1 MNENNK
7 LVLET
12 LESLKDNKAFVT
24 MLEFGVIELRCETYR
39 DLDAPNE
46 FEQQKI
52 YDNLNDA
59 INFCNDKEFNVA
71 CFVDGRDYECLNILD
86 L

>member
-52 YDNLNDA
+52 YDNLKSSIFVMIKNLMWFA
-59 INFCNDKEFNVA
+59 LWMVVITNV
-71 CFVDGRDYECLNILD
+71 
-86 L
+86 